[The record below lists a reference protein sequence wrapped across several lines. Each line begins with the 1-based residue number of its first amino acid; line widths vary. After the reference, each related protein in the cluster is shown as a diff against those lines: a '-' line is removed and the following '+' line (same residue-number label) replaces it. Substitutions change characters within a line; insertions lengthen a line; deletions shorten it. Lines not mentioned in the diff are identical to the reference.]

1 MNSDKTIL
9 ISGASKN
16 LGKFLA
22 EYYLNEKFNFIVI
35 SRNKIKKSK
44 YNIYQCDLSDDKMT
58 NLVFKKIK
66 KKYKNIN
73 YIISC
78 AGFSKKTYK
87 GEENLK
93 DWILALNNNFFTFT
107 NLLNSYL
114 KHYKKKPTK
123 IVVISSI
130 ASKKITNAPITYSV
144 AKSALNFYAQFKAKQ
159 LAKNKININI
169 LLPGNILMKNNNWDI
184 KIKRN
189 KRNIKKYIKKNVP
202 LNSFCNPKQ
211 ITELCNYLFGKSG
224 DNITGSKFVI
234 DAGETL

>member
-22 EYYLNEKFNFIVI
+22 EYYLNEKFNVIGI
-35 SRNKIKKSK
+35 SRKKIKKSK

-114 KHYKKKPTK
+114 K
-123 IVVISSI
+123 
-130 ASKKITNAPITYSV
+130 
-144 AKSALNFYAQFKAKQ
+144 L
-159 LAKNKININI
+159 
-169 LLPGNILMKNNNWDI
+169 
-184 KIKRN
+184 
-189 KRNIKKYIKKNVP
+189 
-202 LNSFCNPKQ
+202 
-211 ITELCNYLFGKSG
+211 
-224 DNITGSKFVI
+224 
-234 DAGETL
+234 